1 MARMKSREGRRKP
14 NTAQPSLSE
23 KPKREVIA
31 NSKDDDVVGL
41 AGRRAKNIAKNGIWY
56 CTTAKWYEMLCKT
69 CK

>member
-56 CTTAKWYEMLCKT
+56 C
-69 CK
+69 